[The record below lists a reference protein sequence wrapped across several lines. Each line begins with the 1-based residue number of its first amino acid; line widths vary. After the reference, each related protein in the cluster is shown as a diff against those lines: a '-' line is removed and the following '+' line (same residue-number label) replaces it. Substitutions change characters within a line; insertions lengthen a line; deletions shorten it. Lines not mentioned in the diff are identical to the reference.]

1 MKLVKPPFQIREK
14 QWDNRFYLGK
24 LSDHE
29 IKKQFMIKKKSVK
42 RPTSTNKIVVDEK
55 SLAIRLYELQLLW
68 EQFRIPQFHRAY
80 FLQYNEK
87 DLDAIL
93 RETADIKLKQS
104 IVQKL
109 MSLIKGRERCL
120 NFLKTETFE
129 EHKFS
134 ELLFHLRILTVNV
147 IEQFKKWRDSL
158 NRCVRW
164 RIDEIDYLV
173 QLRGDLDF
181 LKEYYQDYQR
191 DPFLLWLYKLGKYDT
206 VHSNYHQLQKDMMKR
221 IRDCEILLIE
231 NDYFDMQ
238 TNILSRK
245 EAQLINKYL
254 RESTIQMEDQL
265 KSQELKTILSPNHKQ
280 TKTVQIQDNFTLV
293 PQVVRNKEQ
302 FNNLLNQI
310 KNDNDIDSSFPIRD
324 NLFELID
331 YQDSLILALMQHQKI
346 KGICISQSEQS
357 EQYRKVIIEQIR
369 LENLQ
374 LFPQFIQQ
382 LSNYLHGNE
391 ITIKLVHYMQNEKL
405 IDCEYLKVALK
416 QEGFRWKQQTNDSGR
431 NIRYT
436 IYYKKKEYQQQ
447 QMNQFKFNFHV
458 HSTKLNQLM
467 QLVYNNI
474 DDSTNVAQ
482 KFKHYVDSRKSEHNP
497 TQIKLKPKIYDDR
510 VVLLDVKLKI
520 PSFQTEVRYEYKYYR
535 IIQDPEITNISF
547 MEIDGQIV
555 YALSL
560 LDNDYYILIS
570 KDQICHEQ
578 IQISQFQ
585 PTEEDLS
592 IPMFCYN
599 DEIADVFNHHINL
612 QFEHL
617 MTIKRKVNTEKQ
629 SIEIAPDNFYFS
641 IFYDGHVINSFKI
654 KQHHL
659 IKFKPFKSQINI
671 SDDIKIDK
679 SKFMLQCLPL
689 IQKNIESEP
698 LKIMIK
704 NHECICALDNY
715 ANSRKWIIYT
725 IVGCQENQLKDV
737 LEQLITQLTLI
748 DPNIQEVGI
757 DLYHEMVNGEFIT
770 NKNIQK
776 QLTSLGFKWKIQ
788 VNEANEHTR
797 FTKYLLKLQRETQ
810 VVDNIVIQYFCTQD
824 FADVNVQPL
833 IQQFSIFYQTLTQS
847 QLVVKRN
854 NLIPFSKYYNKDI
867 PPELYTDQMLETR
880 ISQILQNCKYGT
892 KNKIDYIIFN
902 NQVITS
908 NKHPELGTIYFI
920 QLFDIVLCFYQ
931 LEKELNTEQIANLIQ
946 QSTSDENEQKECLGV
961 EFIQYSKA
969 GSNYSM
975 EINFNMEKNITIE
988 TQNFKTISKP
998 YFIGI
1003 IEPNW
1008 YDKHNQMIASMI
1020 IL

>member
-1 MKLVKPPFQIREK
+1 MKLVKPPLQVREK

-87 DLDAIL
+87 DLEAIL
-93 RETADIKLKQS
+93 RETAEIKLKQS

-109 MSLIKGRERCL
+109 MSLVKGRERCL
-120 NFLKTETFE
+120 NYLKTETFE

-164 RIDEIDYLV
+164 RIDEVDYLV
-173 QLRGDLDF
+173 KLRGDIAF
-181 LKEYYQDYQR
+181 LKEFYQDYQR
-191 DPFLLWLYKLGKYDT
+191 DPFLLWLYKLGKNDT
-206 VHSNYHQLQKDMMKR
+206 IHSNYHQLQKDMMKR

-254 RESTIQMEDQL
+254 RESTLQIEDQ
-265 KSQELKTILSPNHKQ
+265 KSLELKILSPTIKQ
-280 TKTVQIQDNFTLV
+280 TKTVQIQDNLTLV

-302 FNNLLNQI
+302 FTKLLNQI
-310 KNDNDIDSSFPIRD
+310 KNDGDIESSFPIRE

-331 YQDSLILALMQHQKI
+331 YQDSQILAFMQHQKI
-346 KGICISQSEQS
+346 KGICISQSEQT
-357 EQYRKVIIEQIR
+357 EQYRKVIIEQIK
-369 LENLQ
+369 LENMQ

-382 LSNYLHGNE
+382 ISNYIPGNE

-416 QEGFRWKQQTNDSGR
+416 QEGFRWKQQTNDSEK

-436 IYYKKKEYQQQ
+436 IYYKKKDYQKQ
-447 QMNQFKFNFHV
+447 QMNQFTFNFHV

-474 DDSTNVAQ
+474 VDNTDVAQ
-482 KFKHYVDSRKSEHNP
+482 KFKRYVDSRKTEHNP
-497 TQIKLKPKIYDDR
+497 PQIKLKPNIQDDR
-510 VVLLDVKLKI
+510 VILLDIKFKL
-520 PSFQTEVRYEYKYYR
+520 PSFKTEVRNEYKYYR
-535 IIQDPEITNISF
+535 IIQDPEITNIYF
-547 MEIDGQIV
+547 TEIDGQII

-570 KDQICHEQ
+570 KDQINHET

-585 PTEEDLS
+585 PTEQDLS
-592 IPMFCYN
+592 IPMFYYK
-599 DEIADVFNHHINL
+599 DEIADVFNHHVNL

-617 MTIKRKVNTEKQ
+617 MAVKRNADKEKQ
-629 SIEIAPDNFYFS
+629 SIEIAPDTFCFS
-641 IFYDGHVINSFKI
+641 ILYEGYMINSFKI

-659 IKFKPFKSQINI
+659 IKFKPLKSQITI
-671 SDDIKIDK
+671 SDDIKVDK
-679 SKFMLQCLPL
+679 SKFVLPSFPL
-689 IQKNIESEP
+689 IQKNLEPEP

-715 ANSRKWIIYT
+715 ENIRKWIIYT

-757 DLYHEMVNGEFIT
+757 DFYHEMVNGEYT
-770 NKNIQK
+770 VNKNIQK
-776 QLTSLGFKWKIQ
+776 QLTSLGFKWKSQ
-788 VNEANEHTR
+788 VNDAIEHTR
-797 FTKYLLKLQRETQ
+797 FTKYSLKLQRETQ
-810 VVDNIVIQYFCTQD
+810 VVDNVVIQYFCTQD

-867 PPELYTDQMLETR
+867 PPELQADQMLETK

-902 NQVITS
+902 SQVITS
-908 NKHPELGTIYFI
+908 NKHPELGTIYFV

-946 QSTSDENEQKECLGV
+946 QSTSDENEKQESLGV

-975 EINFNMEKNITIE
+975 EINLNTEKRITIE
-988 TQNFKTISKP
+988 TQDFKTISKP

-1008 YDKHNQMIASMI
+1008 YEKHNQMIASMI

>member
-1 MKLVKPPFQIREK
+1 MKILKPPLQIKEK

-42 RPTSTNKIVVDEK
+42 RPTSTNKIIIDEK
-55 SLAIRLYELQLLW
+55 SIAIRLYDLQLLW
-68 EQFRIPQFHRAY
+68 EQFHIPQFHRAY

-87 DLDAIL
+87 DLNAIL
-93 RETADIKLKQS
+93 RETAEIKLKQS

-120 NFLKTETFE
+120 NFLKLETFE

-164 RIDEIDYLV
+164 RLDEIDYL
-173 QLRGDLDF
+173 QKLRVDIDF
-181 LKEYYQDYQR
+181 LKEYYQEYQR
-191 DPFLLWLYKLGKYDT
+191 DPFMLWLYKLGKFDS
-206 VHSNYHQLQKDMMKR
+206 VHSNFHQIQKDMMKR

-254 RESTIQMEDQL
+254 RDSTIQMEDQL
-265 KSQELKTILSPNHKQ
+265 KSQELKTQSPIPQQK
-280 TKTVQIQDNFTLV
+280 KTVQILDNLTLV
-293 PQVVRNKEQ
+293 QQVVKNKDQ
-302 FNNLLNQI
+302 FIQLLNSV
-310 KNDNDIDSSFPIRD
+310 KNDSDIDSSFPIRE

-331 YQDSLILALMQHQKI
+331 FSDSHIIALMQHQKI
-346 KGICISQSEQS
+346 KGLCIAQSEQS
-357 EQYRKVIIEQIR
+357 EQYRKVVIEQIK
-369 LENLQ
+369 LDNIQ
-374 LFPQFIQQ
+374 LFSQFIQ
-382 LSNYLHGNE
+382 LINNYLKGNE
-391 ITIKLVHYMQNEKL
+391 ITIKLVHYIQNEKL
-405 IDCEYLKVALK
+405 IDCECLKVALK
-416 QEGFRWKQQTNDSGR
+416 QEGFRWKQQTNDSER

-447 QMNQFKFNFHV
+447 QINQFKFNFHV

-474 DDSTNVAQ
+474 HEESDLIQ
-482 KFKHYVDSRKSEHNP
+482 KFKRYADSRKSEHNP
-497 TQIKLKPKIYDDR
+497 LQIKLRPFINDER
-510 VVLLDVKLKI
+510 VVLLDLKCKL
-520 PSFQTEVRYEYKYYR
+520 PSFKTEVRNEYKYYR
-535 IIQDPEITNISF
+535 IIQDPEISNIF
-547 MEIDGQIV
+547 CMEIDGQTV
-555 YALSL
+555 YAISL
-560 LDNDYYILIS
+560 LNNDYNILIS
-570 KDQICHEQ
+570 KDQIYQE
-578 IQISQFQ
+578 IIKINQFQ
-585 PTEEDLS
+585 PTAEDIS

-599 DEIADVFNHHINL
+599 DEIADIFNHHIKV

-617 MTIKRKVNTEKQ
+617 MVINRITNTEQ
-629 SIEIAPDNFYFS
+629 QTIEIKPEAFYFS
-641 IFYDGHVINSFKI
+641 ILYEDHIINQFKI
-654 KQHHL
+654 KENNL
-659 IKFKPFKSQINI
+659 LKFKPLKSQVNI
-671 SDDIKIDK
+671 SGEINIDK
-679 SKFMLQCLPL
+679 SKLILPSFPL
-689 IQKNIESEP
+689 ILKNLEPEP
-698 LKIMIK
+698 LKIVIK
-704 NHECICALDNY
+704 NHECICALDNF
-715 ANSRKWIIYT
+715 ATTRKWIIYT
-725 IVGCQENQLKDV
+725 ISGCQENQVKDV
-737 LEQLITQLTLI
+737 FEQLITQLTII

-757 DLYHEMVNGEFIT
+757 DFYHELVNGEFIV

-788 VNEANEHTR
+788 INEANEHTR
-797 FTKYLLKLQRETQ
+797 FTRYLLKLQRDTQ
-810 VVDNIVIQYFCTQD
+810 IVDNMVCQYFCTQD

-867 PPELYTDQMLETR
+867 PPEIQSDQMLETK

-892 KNKIDYIIFN
+892 KNKIDYIVFN
-902 NQVITS
+902 SQVVTC
-908 NKHPELGTIYFI
+908 NKHQELGIIYFI
-920 QLFDIVLCFYQ
+920 QLFDVILCFYQ
-931 LEKELNTEQIANLIQ
+931 LEKELNTEQIANMILK
-946 QSTSDENEQKECLGV
+946 STSDDSQSQQQNLGV
-961 EFIQYSKA
+961 EFIQYNKT
-969 GSNYSM
+969 GSNYFI
-975 EINFNMEKNITIE
+975 EINLNMEKHTSIE
-988 TQNFKTISKP
+988 LEDFKTITKP

-1008 YDKHNQMIASMI
+1008 YEKHNQMIASMI

>member
-1 MKLVKPPFQIREK
+1 MKILKPPLQVREK

-55 SLAIRLYELQLLW
+55 SLAIRLYDLQLLW

-93 RETADIKLKQS
+93 RETNEIKLKQS

-120 NFLKTETFE
+120 NYLKQETFE

-147 IEQFKKWRDSL
+147 IENFKKWRDSL

-164 RIDEIDYLV
+164 RLDEIDYL
-173 QLRGDLDF
+173 QKLRGDIDF
-181 LKEYYQDYQR
+181 LKEYYQEYQR
-191 DPFLLWLYKLGKYDT
+191 DPFLLWLYKLGKVDS
-206 VHSNYHQLQKDMMKR
+206 VHSNYHQIQKDMMKR

-254 RESTIQMEDQL
+254 RESTIQMEEQQ
-265 KSQELKTILSPNHKQ
+265 KSQELQTQSPHLKQ
-280 TKTVQIQDNFTLV
+280 TKTVQILDNLNV
-293 PQVVRNKEQ
+293 VQQVVKNKEQ
-302 FNNLLNQI
+302 FNKLLNSV
-310 KNDNDIDSSFPIRD
+310 KNDSDIESSFPIRE

-331 YQDSLILALMQHQKI
+331 FSDSYILALMQNQKM
-346 KGICISQSEQS
+346 KGICITQSEQS
-357 EQYRKVIIEQIR
+357 EQYRKIIIEQIK
-369 LENLQ
+369 LENIQ

-382 LSNYLHGNE
+382 INNYLKGNE
-391 ITIKLVHYMQNEKL
+391 ITIKLVHYIQNEKL

-416 QEGFRWKQQTNDSGR
+416 QEGFRWKQQTNDCER

-436 IYYKKKEYQQQ
+436 IYYKKKEYSQQ

-458 HSTKLNQLM
+458 HSIKLNQLM
-467 QLVYNNI
+467 QLVHNNI
-474 DDSTNVAQ
+474 HEQSDLAQ
-482 KFKHYVDSRKSEHNP
+482 KFKRYAESRKTEHNP
-497 TQIKLKPKIYDDR
+497 PQIKLKPFINNDR
-510 VVLLDVKLKI
+510 VVLLDLKCKL
-520 PSFQTEVRYEYKYYR
+520 PLFATEVRNEYKYYR
-535 IIQDPEITNISF
+535 IIYDPDFSNISS
-547 MEIDGQIV
+547 MLIDEQTV
-555 YALSL
+555 YAISL
-560 LDNDYYILIS
+560 LNNDYKILIS
-570 KDQICHEQ
+570 KDQISQES
-578 IQISQFQ
+578 IKFNQFQ
-585 PTEEDLS
+585 PTTEDIS

-599 DEIADVFNHHINL
+599 DEIADIFNHHIQI

-617 MTIKRKVNTEKQ
+617 ILINRKVNTEQQ
-629 SIEIAPDNFYFS
+629 SIEIKPEPFYFS
-641 IFYDGHVINSFKI
+641 ILYEDHIINSFKI
-654 KQHHL
+654 KEHNL
-659 IKFKPFKSQINI
+659 IKFKPLKSQVNI
-671 SDDIKIDK
+671 SGDIKIDE
-679 SKFMLQCLPL
+679 SKLILPSFPL
-689 IQKNIESEP
+689 IVKNFENEP
-698 LKIMIK
+698 FKIIIK
-704 NHECICALDNY
+704 NNECICALDNY
-715 ANSRKWIIYT
+715 ANTRKWIIYT
-725 IVGCQENQLKDV
+725 ISGCEENQVKDV
-737 LEQLITQLTLI
+737 LEQLITQLTII

-757 DLYHEMVNGEFIT
+757 DFYHELVNGEFIV

-788 VNEANEHTR
+788 INEANEHTR
-797 FTKYLLKLQRETQ
+797 FTRYLLKLQRETQ
-810 VVDNIVIQYFCTQD
+810 IVDNIVCQYFCTQD
-824 FADVNVQPL
+824 FADVNIQPL

-867 PPELYTDQMLETR
+867 PPELQSDQMLETK
-880 ISQILQNCKYGT
+880 ISQLLQSCKYGT

-902 NQVITS
+902 SQVVTC
-908 NKHPELGTIYFI
+908 NKHQDLGTIYFI
-920 QLFDIVLCFYQ
+920 QLFDVILCFYQ
-931 LEKELNTEQIANLIQ
+931 LEKELNTEQIANMIL
-946 QSTSDENEQKECLGV
+946 QSTSDENQQQENLGV
-961 EFIQYSKA
+961 EFIQYKKA
-969 GSNYSM
+969 GSNYSL
-975 EINFNMEKNITIE
+975 EINLDIEKHASIE
-988 TQNFKTISKP
+988 IQDFKTISKP

-1008 YDKHNQMIASMI
+1008 YEKHNQMIASMI

>member
-1 MKLVKPPFQIREK
+1 MKLVKPPLQVREK

-93 RETADIKLKQS
+93 RETAEIKLKQS

-120 NFLKTETFE
+120 NYLKTETFE

-173 QLRGDLDF
+173 KLRLDIDF

-191 DPFLLWLYKLGKYDT
+191 DPFLLWLYKLGKQDT
-206 VHSNYHQLQKDMMKR
+206 VHQNYHQLQKDMMKR

-254 RESTIQMEDQL
+254 RESTIQMEDQI
-265 KSQELKTILSPNHKQ
+265 KSQEFKTLSPNIKQ
-280 TKTVQIQDNFTLV
+280 TKTVQICDNFILV
-293 PQVVRNKEQ
+293 PQIVKNKDE
-302 FNNLLNQI
+302 FNKLLNQI
-310 KNDNDIDSSFPIRD
+310 KNDNDIESSFPIKE
-324 NLFELID
+324 NLFEIID
-331 YQDSLILALMQHQKI
+331 FQDSQILAFMQHQKI
-346 KGICISQSEQS
+346 KGICISQCEQG
-357 EQYRKVIIEQIR
+357 EQYRKVIIEQIK
-369 LENLQ
+369 LENIQ

-382 LSNYLHGNE
+382 ICNYLNGNE
-391 ITIKLVHYMQNEKL
+391 ITIKLVHYIQNEKL
-405 IDCEYLKVALK
+405 IDCESLKIALK
-416 QEGFRWKQQTNDSGR
+416 QEGFRWKQQTNDCER

-447 QMNQFKFNFHV
+447 QINRFKFNFHV
-458 HSTKLNQLM
+458 HSIKLNQLM

-474 DDSTNVAQ
+474 HENTDIAQ
-482 KFKHYVDSRKSEHNP
+482 KFKRYADSRKTEHNP
-497 TQIKLKPKIYDDR
+497 PQIKLKPQINDDR
-510 VVLLDVKLKI
+510 IVLLDLRIKL
-520 PSFQTEVRYEYKYYR
+520 PSFKTEVRNEYKYYR
-535 IIQDPEITNISF
+535 IIQEPEISNISF
-547 MEIDGQIV
+547 IEIDGQTI

-560 LDNDYYILIS
+560 LENDYNILIS
-570 KDQICHEQ
+570 KDQINHET

-585 PTEEDLS
+585 PTQEDLS

-599 DEIADVFNHHINL
+599 DEIADIFNHHIKL
-612 QFEHL
+612 QFDHL
-617 MTIKRKVNTEKQ
+617 IIINRKTLNEQ
-629 SIEIAPDNFYFS
+629 STIEIKPETFYFS
-641 IFYDGHVINSFKI
+641 ILYEGHIINSFKI
-654 KQHHL
+654 QEHHL
-659 IKFKPFKSQINI
+659 IKFKPLKSQIKI
-671 SDDIKIDK
+671 SEDIKIDK
-679 SKFMLQCLPL
+679 SKFSLPCFPL
-689 IQKNIESEP
+689 IQKTLEPEP
-698 LKIMIK
+698 LKIFIK
-704 NHECICALDNY
+704 NYECICALDNY
-715 ANSRKWIIYT
+715 ANFRRWIIYT
-725 IVGCQENQLKDV
+725 IIGCQENDIKDV
-737 LEQLITQLTLI
+737 LESLITQLTII

-757 DLYHEMVNGEFIT
+757 DFYHEMVNGEYT
-770 NKNIQK
+770 VNKNVQK

-788 VNEANEHTR
+788 INEANDHTR

-810 VVDNIVIQYFCTQD
+810 VVDNIVVQYFCTQD

-867 PPELYTDQMLETR
+867 PPELQTDQMLETR
-880 ISQILQNCKYGT
+880 ISQILQNCKYGN
-892 KNKIDYIIFN
+892 KNNIDYIIFN
-902 NQVITS
+902 SQVITS

-931 LEKELNTEQIANLIQ
+931 LEKELNTDQIANLIQ
-946 QSTSDENEQKECLGV
+946 QSTSDENEQQESLGV
-961 EFIQYSKA
+961 EFIQYNKA

-975 EINFNMEKNITIE
+975 EINLNMEKRITIE
-988 TQNFKTISKP
+988 MKDFKTIQKP

-1008 YDKHNQMIASMI
+1008 YEKHNQMIASMI